1 MGNLYEILEK
11 SGGPTE
17 GEKNLILRLG
27 SSYQTWDIVQKGEV
41 MFKKLLLSCDKG
53 AKWEENA
60 TLRRESC
67 CCP

>member
-1 MGNLYEILEK
+1 MKYL
-11 SGGPTE
+11 
-17 GEKNLILRLG
+17 KNLEDPQRG
-27 SSYQTWDIVQKGEV
+27 KKSYFKIRKLHQTWDIVQKGEV